1 VRKYNK
7 LSLAWRRPITS
18 AQSQTAN

>member
-18 AQSQTAN
+18 AQSQTVN